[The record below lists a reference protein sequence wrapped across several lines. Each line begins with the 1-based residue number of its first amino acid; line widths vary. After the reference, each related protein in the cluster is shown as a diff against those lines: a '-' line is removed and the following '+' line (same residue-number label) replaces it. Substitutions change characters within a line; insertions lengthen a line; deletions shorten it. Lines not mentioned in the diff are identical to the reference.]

1 MFKLTQK
8 ILNTYKI
15 NQINQIYPN
24 IQKQHLINLIE
35 RYNYHL
41 YSELDKTN
49 CDVEKFIIK
58 QDLSNVVDIQNKLNL
73 DEISEEDINKNIKY
87 VSDKFNLAQNKSEI
101 KLN

>member
-1 MFKLTQK
+1 MFKFTQK
-8 ILNTYKI
+8 LLYT
-15 NQINQIYPN
+15 YPN

-35 RYNYHL
+35 RYNSYL

-73 DEISEEDINKNIKY
+73 NEITEQEMNKNIKFM
-87 VSDKFNLAQNKSEI
+87 SDKFNLAQNKSEI
-101 KLN
+101 K